1 MKTSCLAKPSK
12 LDSLSRGRLSGHV
25 VKNNWAALSQGSPI
39 ALV

>member
-1 MKTSCLAKPSK
+1 MKTSCLANP
-12 LDSLSRGRLSGHV
+12 LNWIVFRGEGFQGHV